1 MSREHWI
8 RTNQL
13 NSSAILPQKSKK
25 SKNYFKES
33 LLPKQ
38 LYAQNALYF
47 ADFTQKQV
55 AGHSRAP
62 HCFIFA
68 ALILQNLINQF
79 IISCST
85 QE

>member
-1 MSREHWI
+1 MSREHWV

-38 LYAQNALYF
+38 LYASKTLYF
-47 ADFTQKQV
+47 KDFSPKRASKDTGRHIVRSGKK
-55 AGHSRAP
+55 SR
-62 HCFIFA
+62 F
-68 ALILQNLINQF
+68 
-79 IISCST
+79 
-85 QE
+85 